1 MIAALTL
8 AAPLVGAAA
17 KKSGSGS
24 STILILYAV
33 IGGAFYFLFYRPRQ
47 RKAKEAREQKN
58 DFDVGDEVLTA
69 GGIVGYVI
77 DIDDDRV
84 TLETSV
90 GASFVVLKQYVIR
103 RLEEPVAS
111 ESDDSEYEDEDHEDH
126 EEHEDLDDH
135 GEHSSEHD
143 ADSTGTEDPP
153 VAEEAPVD
161 KGRTSKRSR
170 KPGNGD
176 DPNGLDGPPI
186 I

>member
-111 ESDDSEYEDEDHEDH
+111 ESDDDSEFEDEDHEEY
-126 EEHEDLDDH
+126 EEVDDH
-135 GEHSSEHD
+135 GEHSTEHD
-143 ADSTGTEDPP
+143 ADSAGQIEETP